1 MTQLDINQEKPA
13 SRDQDPH
20 HQQTTLDSGKDKP
33 GLNAFLPFLR
43 PYRLQVIYALIAL
56 VITAGAMLSLGKGVQ
71 FLIDSGLASGSEADL
86 TKALWIFMGLVILL
100 GVGSFC
106 RFFLVSW
113 LGERVVAD
121 IRKAIFAHLLT
132 LSPSFFED
140 NSPSEIQS
148 RITSDT
154 TLLQSVIGS
163 SLSIALRS
171 SLMLVGGI
179 IFLLVMHF
187 KLTLI
192 LLVCVPFVVIPV
204 LYFGRRVRRLS
215 RYSQDEIANVGRYL
229 SQALRHIK
237 VVQAFTHEKHDE
249 QRFSAAVEQAFAVSV
264 KRILQRSWLALM
276 AILLSMSGIG
286 IMLWFGGK
294 DVISGAIS
302 AGDLASFLFYSIVV
316 AGAVTALS
324 EVMGE
329 LQRAAGATERIM
341 ELLNERSVIVGGQQ
355 PVPAVPESKSMPES
369 QNTVGVNNSPEAQT
383 TPLLTLQDVTFRY
396 PTRPTTAVLKHL
408 NFSIQQGETVALVGP
423 SGAGKSTLFELL
435 LRFYDPQQ
443 GQVRFSGQD
452 IKTFDLGA
460 WRQQLALVPQETALF
475 DQSVTDNLGYANRDA
490 SENVI
495 QSAAKQSNAHEFIQ
509 RLDKAYETRLGEDG
523 VRLSGGQRQR
533 IAIARAILKD
543 APILLLDEATSALD
557 AQSEHMVQAALE
569 QLMIG
574 RTTLVIAHRLATVLN
589 ADRIIVLDQGE
600 IIAQGTHSELLETC
614 ALYKRLA
621 DLQFGE
627 PSAN

>member
-1 MTQLDINQEKPA
+1 MKQ
-13 SRDQDPH
+13 H
-20 HQQTTLDSGKDKP
+20 DKTNIST
-33 GLNAFLPFLR
+33 GLATFLPFLR
-43 PYRLQVIYALIAL
+43 PYRRQVIGALIAL

-71 FLIDSGLASGSEADL
+71 FLIDRGLASGSEADL
-86 TKALWIFMGLVILL
+86 TKALFIFMGLVLLL

-121 IRKAIFAHLLT
+121 IRKAVFAHLLT

-171 SLMLVGGI
+171 SLMLIGGI
-179 IFLLVMHF
+179 LFLLVMHF

-192 LLVCVPFVVIPV
+192 LLICVPFVVIPV

-215 RYSQDEIANVGRYL
+215 RNSQDEIANVGRYL

-249 QRFSAAVEQAFAVSV
+249 QRFSSAVEQAFSVSV

-276 AILLSMSGIG
+276 AILLSMGGIG

-329 LQRAAGATERIM
+329 LQRAAGAAERIM
-341 ELLNERSVIVGGQQ
+341 ELLNETSDIISGKQLIPNPVNPDNSVTN
-355 PVPAVPESKSMPES
+355 
-369 QNTVGVNNSPEAQT
+369 NTVLEFNE
-383 TPLLTLQDVTFRY
+383 VTFSY
-396 PTRPTTAVLKHL
+396 PTRPTTQVLKNL
-408 NFSIQQGETVALVGP
+408 SFTIQQGETVALVGP
-423 SGAGKSTLFELL
+423 SGAGKSTIFELL

-443 GQVRFSGQD
+443 GQLRFADHNIKDYD
-452 IKTFDLGA
+452 ISA
-460 WRQQLALVPQETALF
+460 WRHQLALVPQETALF
-475 DQSVTDNLGYANRDA
+475 DQTVTDNLGYANRDA
-490 SENVI
+490 SEATI
-495 QSAAKQSNAHEFIQ
+495 QDAAIKSNAHDFIQ
-509 RLDKAYETRLGEDG
+509 QLDKAYDTRLGEDG

-557 AQSEHMVQAALE
+557 AQSEHKVQAALE
-569 QLMIG
+569 LLMEG

-589 ADRIIVLDQGE
+589 ANRIIVLDQGE
-600 IIAQGTHSELLETC
+600 IIAQGTHSELLKSC

-627 PSAN
+627 Q

>member
-1 MTQLDINQEKPA
+1 M
-13 SRDQDPH
+13 
-20 HQQTTLDSGKDKP
+20 
-33 GLNAFLPFLR
+33 
-43 PYRLQVIYALIAL
+43 
-56 VITAGAMLSLGKGVQ
+56 AMLSLGKGVQ
-71 FLIDSGLASGSEADL
+71 FLIDQGLATGSETDL
-86 TKALWIFMGLVILL
+86 TNALLLFMGLVVVFGI
-100 GVGSFC
+100 GSFC
-106 RFFLVSW
+106 RFYLVSW

-121 IRKAIFAHLLT
+121 IRKALFAHLLT
-132 LSPSFFED
+132 LPPAFFEN

-171 SLMLVGGI
+171 SLMLIGGVL
-179 IFLLVMHF
+179 FLLVMHF

-192 LLVCVPFVVIPV
+192 LILCVPFVVVPV

-215 RYSQDEIANVGRYL
+215 RHSQDEIANVGQYL

-237 VVQAFTHEKHDE
+237 VIQAFTHEHHDE
-249 QRFSAAVEQAFAVSV
+249 QRFDKAVEQAFRVSV

-276 AILLSMSGIG
+276 AILLSMGGIG

-341 ELLNERSVIVGGQQ
+341 ELLREPSTIISGQQ
-355 PVPAVPESKSMPES
+355 PLPKVSTAPNRAENK
-369 QNTVGVNNSPEAQT
+369 
-383 TPLLTLQDVTFRY
+383 PLLTLSNVSFSY
-396 PTRPTTAVLKHL
+396 PTRPTTAALKKL
-408 NFSIQQGETVALVGP
+408 NLSIKKGEKVALVGP

-435 LRFYDPQQ
+435 LRFYEPQQ
-443 GQVRFSGQD
+443 GEIRFANQNIQTLSLSD
-452 IKTFDLGA
+452 
-460 WRQQLALVPQETALF
+460 WRQQLAFVPQETALF
-475 DQSVTDNLGYANRDA
+475 DLSVADNLAYANRDA
-490 SENVI
+490 NKEEI
-495 QSAAKQSNAHEFIQ
+495 QHAAKLSNAHEFILQ
-509 RLDKAYETRLGEDG
+509 LQQGYDTQLGENG

-557 AQSEHMVQAALE
+557 AQSERKVQDALE
-569 QLMIG
+569 TLMEG
-574 RTTLVIAHRLATVLN
+574 RTSLVIAHRLATVLN
-589 ADRIIVLDQGE
+589 ADRILVLDHGE

-614 ALYKRLA
+614 ALYQGLA
-621 DLQFGE
+621 ELQFTH
-627 PSAN
+627 